1 MYKPGYPVCWRVTN
15 GAKKDDV
22 AKAQSWETYSTPGR
36 DGFIILLM
44 DHIQQIIE
52 SNRLDQEAVKR
63 EMEAI
68 RIEISPSRFISF
80 DHLYQNYL
88 WLSPD
93 PADSIEARWGLK
105 KCDMILSR
113 IRSAYKSIAFV
124 EKTYRKKDPKYADFS
139 VRQQQE
145 ILGRLYAEW
154 DRSQCEDTVGR
165 IRSVER

>member
-1 MYKPGYPVCWRVTN
+1 
-15 GAKKDDV
+15 
-22 AKAQSWETYSTPGR
+22 
-36 DGFIILLM
+36 M
-44 DHIQQIIE
+44 DHLHQIIE
-52 SNRLDQEAVKR
+52 SNSLDQDAVKR

-68 RIEISPSRFISF
+68 RIEISPGRSISF

-124 EKTYRKKDPKYADFS
+124 ERTYREKDPKYADFS

-145 ILGRLYAEW
+145 ILGRLYTER
-154 DRSQCEDTVGR
+154 DRSQCEDTVER
-165 IRSVER
+165 TRAVER